1 MTHSHGKKEKYKN
14 KKGGAHDIMILQET
28 QIHDLLTKSRNQFNT
43 NHNNNISGIT
53 RRHAHA
59 R

>member
-1 MTHSHGKKEKYKN
+1 MTHSHGKKGKN
-14 KKGGAHDIMILQET
+14 KKGAQDMMILQET

-43 NHNNNISGIT
+43 NHNSNISGIT
-53 RRHAHA
+53 RRQAHA